1 MRTKIFLGCLM
12 ATSLLSTSCSDF
24 LTEDPKGKL
33 TPSTFFV
40 SQDAL
45 DASVYSLYQK
55 VNGTQTYTNMMYPQ
69 WQGDD
74 MTANPGSN
82 KQAVAE
88 LDGFSANNNNK
99 GVQDAW
105 SNIILLSKL
114 PT

>member
-88 LDGFSANNNNK
+88 LTDLAPITTIRGYRMH
-99 GVQDAW
+99 GQ
-105 SNIILLSKL
+105 NIILLSKL